1 MPKPDGL
8 KRLPDHVVAPLLR
21 ALMTIPRRPDAR
33 LILQKVEP
41 GRPPGWSNEPDYNVM
56 FRGRAVGRI
65 WRFDYGRDAGGEIGR
80 HLWHWHWREVE
91 GRADTTGHA
100 PTLEAA
106 MTAFRKAWD
115 TPAPTQ
121 REA

>member
-41 GRPPGWSNEPDYNVM
+41 GRPPGWSNQPDYNVV

-65 WRFDYGRDAGGEIGR
+65 WRFEYRDAGGEMGR
-80 HLWHWHWREVE
+80 HPWHWRWREVE

-106 MTAFRKAWD
+106 MTDFRKAWD
-115 TPAPTQ
+115 APAPTQ

>member
-21 ALMTIPRRPDAR
+21 ALMTIPRRPDGR

-41 GRPPGWSNEPDYNVM
+41 GRPPGWDREPDYNVV
-56 FRGRAVGRI
+56 FRGRTIGRI
-65 WRFDYGRDAGGEIGR
+65 WRFAYTDSSGDMGRYP
-80 HLWHWHWREVE
+80 WHWHWSDVE
-91 GRADTTGHA
+91 GRPDKTGHV

-106 MTAFRKAWD
+106 MTAFRTAWD
-115 TPAPTQ
+115 TPAQAP

>member
-8 KRLPDHVVAPLLR
+8 RRLPDHVVAPLLR
-21 ALMTIPRRPDAR
+21 ALTAIPRRPDAR

-41 GRPPGWSNEPDYNVM
+41 GRPPGWSNEPDYNVV
-56 FRGRAVGRI
+56 FRERVVGRI
-65 WRFDYGRDAGGEIGR
+65 WRYDYSGDIGGEMGC
-80 HLWHWHWREVE
+80 HLWHWEWCYVE
-91 GRADTTGHA
+91 GRPDKTGHA

-106 MTAFRKAWD
+106 MAGFRMAWD
-115 TPAPTQ
+115 TPAETP

>member
-1 MPKPDGL
+1 MAKPDGL

-41 GRPPGWSNEPDYNVM
+41 GRPPGWSNEPDYNVV
-56 FRGRAVGRI
+56 FRGHTVGRI
-65 WRFDYGRDAGGEIGR
+65 WRFDYGQDASGDMGR
-80 HLWHWHWREVE
+80 HPWHWHRRDAE
-91 GRADTTGHA
+91 GRADMRGHA

-106 MTAFRKAWD
+106 MTDFRKAWD
-115 TPAPTQ
+115 TAPTQ
-121 REA
+121 QEA

>member
-1 MPKPDGL
+1 MAKPDGL

-41 GRPPGWSNEPDYNVM
+41 GRPPGWDRQPDYNVL
-56 FRGRAVGRI
+56 FRGRAIGRI
-65 WRFDYGRDAGGEIGR
+65 WRFEYPDSGEMGR
-80 HLWHWHWREVE
+80 HPWHWRWREVE
-91 GRADTTGHA
+91 GRADTAGHA

-106 MTAFRKAWD
+106 MTDFRKAWD